1 MFKERYRQAMLRIAK
16 LLAKPETLE
25 LSKKFYDL
33 SKKTPDVPKS
43 EVKLFVAMI
52 QNAEVTKD
60 EIVCQNVHEYLTTFL
75 DPERVAKIRRDE
87 KRLSEI
93 EREWAEAYYP
103 TVLAC

>member
-1 MFKERYRQAMLRIAK
+1 MLRIAK

-33 SKKTPDVPKS
+33 SKKIPDVPKS
-43 EVKLFVAMI
+43 EVRLFVAMI

-87 KRLSEI
+87 KRLAEI
-93 EREWAEAYYP
+93 DREWANLYQP
-103 TVLAC
+103 TVLAR

>member
-1 MFKERYRQAMLRIAK
+1 MFQERYKKAMLRIAIELGK
-16 LLAKPETLE
+16 KKSSLALN
-25 LSKKFYDL
+25 FWDL

-43 EVKLFVAMI
+43 EVRLFVAMI
-52 QNAEVTKD
+52 QNAEATRD
-60 EIVCQNVHEYLTTFL
+60 EIVCQNVHEYLNTFL